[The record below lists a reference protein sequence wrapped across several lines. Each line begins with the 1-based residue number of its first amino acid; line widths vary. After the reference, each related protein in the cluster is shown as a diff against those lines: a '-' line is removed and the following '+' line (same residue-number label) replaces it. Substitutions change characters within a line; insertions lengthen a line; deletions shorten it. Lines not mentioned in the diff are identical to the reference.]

1 MGSTPSFPAI
11 HDDGFYRL
19 VKFHFW
25 IFGNTMKRT
34 RFASRDRISRD
45 AAELQR
51 LATGLS
57 DSGGKLEDG
66 FWEAQLSQL
75 LDGLLKNGSED
86 DINTALDRLF
96 ETNPRAHDELADAVE
111 SCAESSAIEAAG
123 QSFDIQLF
131 TAPVLAWSRFSI
143 PASSLPKAT
152 LQTLTVQLG
161 AHVFAANTRLAL
173 ADFLFSPDQLPRSFC
188 ETWQMTRELGAAAM
202 AGAHLTVDTGGM
214 AETNRFLSDVRYLV
228 GAVAVPRGQPVFR
241 WNEKDGNKEQA
252 LKEWIKQG
260 TPSLEPLLTGCAWQP
275 ILPDAYHSAC
285 RNADRLSRPYSLKAS
300 VAFLQTT
307 LGLMPADIRAVVGP
321 CYDRR
326 MEEYRV
332 GLGPKDSDETYHGI
346 VWPLLGA
353 EDEATDAAGEIEA
366 VLLETGV
373 KDVLFLDHHFP
384 MEFCDDCGAPLFP
397 NREAEMAHAEMPEQ
411 ASANSQALH

>member
-1 MGSTPSFPAI
+1 
-11 HDDGFYRL
+11 
-19 VKFHFW
+19 
-25 IFGNTMKRT
+25 MKRT
-34 RFASRDRISRD
+34 RFGTRDRLSRD

-57 DSGGKLEDG
+57 ESGGKLEDRY
-66 FWEAQLSQL
+66 WENQLAEVVDS
-75 LDGLLKNGSED
+75 LLKNGAED

-96 ETNPRAHDELADAVE
+96 EANPRAHDELADMVE
-111 SCAESSAIEAAG
+111 SRAETTSIEAHEQA
-123 QSFDIQLF
+123 FDVLLF
-131 TAPVLAWSRFSI
+131 AAPVLAWSRFSI
-143 PASSLPKAT
+143 PAVALPKAT
-152 LQTLTVQLG
+152 LAALKTQLG
-161 AHVFAANTRLAL
+161 AHVFATNTRLAL

-188 ETWQMTRELGAAAM
+188 ETWQLNQQLAAAAL
-202 AGAHLTVDTGGM
+202 AGQHVAVDATGM

-228 GAVAVPRGQPVFR
+228 GSVAVPRGNAVFR
-241 WNEKDGNKEQA
+241 WNEKEGNKEAA
-252 LKEWIKQG
+252 LKEWLKQG
-260 TPSLEPLLTGCAWQP
+260 GANLEPLLTGCAWQP
-275 ILPDAYHSAC
+275 ILPDAYHAAC

-300 VAFLQTT
+300 VAFLQTM
-307 LGLMPADIRAVVGP
+307 LSLMPADIHAVVGP

-332 GLGPKDSDETYHGI
+332 GLGPTNGDETFHGI

-366 VLLETGV
+366 VLRECGV

-397 NREAEMAHAEMPEQ
+397 NKEAELVHAELPEQ
-411 ASANSQALH
+411 AAANVQALH

>member
-1 MGSTPSFPAI
+1 
-11 HDDGFYRL
+11 
-19 VKFHFW
+19 
-25 IFGNTMKRT
+25 MKRT
-34 RFASRDRISRD
+34 RFGSRDRLSRE

-57 DSGGKLEDG
+57 ESGGKLEDAY
-66 FWEAQLSQL
+66 WEAQLAEVVDS
-75 LDGLLKNGSED
+75 LLKNGAED

-96 ETNPRAHDELADAVE
+96 EANPSAHDELADMVE
-111 SCAESSAIEAAG
+111 SRAETNRIEVQG
-123 QSFDIQLF
+123 QAFDIQLF
-131 TAPVLAWSRFSI
+131 AAPILAWSRFSI
-143 PASSLPKAT
+143 PASTLPKST
-152 LQTLTVQLG
+152 LQALTVQLG
-161 AHVFAANTRLAL
+161 AHVFGGDARIAV

-188 ETWQMTRELGAAAM
+188 DTWQLTRQLGEAAL
-202 AGAHLTVDTGGM
+202 AGNPLVIDTDGM
-214 AETNRFLSDVRYLV
+214 AETNRFLSDVRYIV
-228 GAVAVPRGQPVFR
+228 GTITVPRGKPLFR
-241 WNEKDGNKEQA
+241 WNEIDGTKEAA

-260 TPSLEPLLTGCAWQP
+260 SPNLEPLLTGCAWQP
-275 ILPDAYHSAC
+275 LLPDSYHASC

-300 VAFLQTT
+300 VAFLQSM

-332 GLGPKDSDETYHGI
+332 GLGPTTGDEIYHGI

-366 VLLETGV
+366 VLREAGV

-397 NREAEMAHAEMPEQ
+397 NREAELVHAEMPEQ
-411 ASANSQALH
+411 PAAASQVLH

>member
-1 MGSTPSFPAI
+1 
-11 HDDGFYRL
+11 
-19 VKFHFW
+19 
-25 IFGNTMKRT
+25 MKRT
-34 RFASRDRISRD
+34 HFGSRDRLSRD

-51 LATGLS
+51 LAAGLS
-57 DSGGKLEDG
+57 ESGGKLEDAY
-66 FWEAQLSQL
+66 WEAQLAETVDS
-75 LDGLLKNGSED
+75 LLKNGAED

-96 ETNPRAHDELADAVE
+96 EANPRGHDELADMVE
-111 SCAESSAIEAAG
+111 SRAETNRIEALG

-131 TAPVLAWSRFSI
+131 AAPVLAWSRFSI
-143 PASSLPKAT
+143 PACPLPKST
-152 LQTLTVQLG
+152 LQALAVQLG
-161 AHVFAANTRLAL
+161 AHVFGGEAKLAI

-188 ETWQMTRELGAAAM
+188 DTWQLTRELGEAAL
-202 AGAHLTVDTGGM
+202 AGKHLAVDTAGM
-214 AETNRFLSDVRYLV
+214 AETNRFLSDVRYIV
-228 GAVAVPRGQPVFR
+228 GAIAVPHGKPLFR
-241 WNEKDGNKEQA
+241 WNEADGNREA
-252 LKEWIKQG
+252 SLKEWIKQG
-260 TPSLEPLLTGCAWQP
+260 SPNLEPLLTGCAWQP
-275 ILPDAYHSAC
+275 LLADSYHAAC

-300 VAFLQTT
+300 VAFLQTM

-332 GLGPKDSDETYHGI
+332 GLGPTTGDEIYHGI

-366 VLLETGV
+366 VLREAGV

-397 NREAEMAHAEMPEQ
+397 NREAELVHAEMPEQ
-411 ASANSQALH
+411 PTANSQVLH

>member
-1 MGSTPSFPAI
+1 
-11 HDDGFYRL
+11 
-19 VKFHFW
+19 
-25 IFGNTMKRT
+25 MKRT
-34 RFASRDRISRD
+34 RFGARDRLSRD

-51 LATGLS
+51 LAAGLS
-57 DSGGKLEDG
+57 ESGGKLEDAY
-66 FWEAQLSQL
+66 WETQLAEAVDS
-75 LDGLLKNGSED
+75 LLKNGAED

-96 ETNPRAHDELADAVE
+96 EANPRAHDELADMVE
-111 SCAESSAIEAAG
+111 SRAEANRLEVQG
-123 QSFDIQLF
+123 QLFDIQLF
-131 TAPVLAWSRFSI
+131 AAPVLAWSRFSI
-143 PASSLPKAT
+143 PASPLPKST
-152 LQTLTVQLG
+152 LQALAVQLG
-161 AHVFAANTRLAL
+161 AHVFGGDAKLAL

-188 ETWQMTRELGAAAM
+188 DTWQLTRELGEAAL
-202 AGAHLTVDTGGM
+202 AGGHLAIDTKGM
-214 AETNRFLSDVRYLV
+214 PETNRFLSDVRYLV
-228 GAVAVPRGQPVFR
+228 GAIAVPRGKPLFR
-241 WNEKDGNKEQA
+241 WNEADGSKEGA
-252 LKEWIKQG
+252 LKEWLKQG
-260 TPSLEPLLTGCAWQP
+260 SPNLEPLLTGCAWQP
-275 ILPDAYHSAC
+275 LLADAYHAAC

-332 GLGPKDSDETYHGI
+332 GLGPTTGDEIYHGI

-366 VLLETGV
+366 VLREAGV

-397 NREAEMAHAEMPEQ
+397 NREAELVHAEMPEQ
-411 ASANSQALH
+411 PAANSQVLH